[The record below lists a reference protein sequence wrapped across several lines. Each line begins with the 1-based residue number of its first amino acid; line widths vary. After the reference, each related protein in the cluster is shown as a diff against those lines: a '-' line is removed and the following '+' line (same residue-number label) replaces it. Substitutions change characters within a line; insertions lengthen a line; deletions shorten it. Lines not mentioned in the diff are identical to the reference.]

1 MAKLQYLVLSKLTFD
16 GKDYGPAEDEKTIVL
31 EEKVGGPLVDAG
43 VLSDGTLVG
52 APEGEER
59 TAALVAF
66 VQTLAIG
73 DFTAAGG
80 LRAEAKRRA
89 IAALGFEPTDEE
101 LKAAAEAYAKAQA
114 GRD

>member
-16 GKDYGPAEDEKTIVL
+16 GKDYGPAEDEKTVVL

-43 VLSDGTLVG
+43 VLSEGTPAA

-59 TAALVAF
+59 IAALDAF

-73 DFTAAGG
+73 DFTQGGG
-80 LRAEAKRRA
+80 LRADAKRRA
-89 IAALGFEPTDEE
+89 VATLGFEPTDEE
-101 LKAAAEAYAKAQA
+101 LKAAAEAYAKTQA
-114 GRD
+114 GGG

>member
-1 MAKLQYLVLSKLTFD
+1 MAKLKHLVLSKLTFD

-31 EEKVGGPLVDAG
+31 DEKIAGPLVDAG
-43 VLSDGTLVG
+43 VLSEGAVVA

-59 TAALVAF
+59 SAALVEF
-66 VQTLAIG
+66 FKTLAMG

-89 IAALGFEPTDEE
+89 IAAIGFEPTDEE
-101 LKAAAEAYAKAQA
+101 LRDAAKAFAEAQA
-114 GRD
+114 SA